1 MLWQLLQHIASGQ
14 SNTITSLAAKLH
26 TTPAMITLL
35 AERLVALGYLQE
47 SAPSTTCAPNAPSSA
62 HCAGC
67 SGCLLATPQRIWSVT
82 EKGLRSAQTP
92 R

>member
-14 SNTITSLAAKLH
+14 SNTIAGLAAKLH

-47 SAPSTTCAPNAPSSA
+47 SAPSTTCSPNSSSP

-67 SGCLLATPQRIWSVT
+67 SGCLLAAPQRIWSIT
-82 EKGLRSAQTP
+82 EKGLRAAQGMH
-92 R
+92 